1 MQSIR
6 PCLHLLNLRTEL
18 ALEVGRFKNEEG
30 VALRVPA
37 REREIL
43 GRLKGL
49 NPGPLDSEAIEKIYR
64 LILDQS
70 VRSQEMHGLGTPNG
84 KENRAPISRWFA
96 QTSTGM
102 KVEDNAR
109 VAFQGER
116 GAFSEEAAI
125 KLLGNQVALV
135 PRPTFE
141 AAFRAIFE
149 GLADYISGSHREQ
162 SRRFRPSVV

>member
-1 MQSIR
+1 MKIDDWR
-6 PCLHLLNLRTEL
+6 RKIDAIDTAMLHLLNLRTEL

-84 KENRAPISRWFA
+84 KENRAPSRGG
-96 QTSTGM
+96 SR
-102 KVEDNAR
+102 KPAR
-109 VAFQGER
+109 A
-116 GAFSEEAAI
+116 
-125 KLLGNQVALV
+125 
-135 PRPTFE
+135 
-141 AAFRAIFE
+141 
-149 GLADYISGSHREQ
+149 
-162 SRRFRPSVV
+162 